1 MEKEDKEDKEEEKI
15 HYMCESIG
23 HRPLRGFEPPDW
35 GSGIENGTESWGGGS
50 RKIGEGKY
58 HPFV

>member
-23 HRPLRGFEPPDW
+23 HRPLREYEPPDW
-35 GSGIENGTESWGGGS
+35 GSGTENGTES
-50 RKIGEGKY
+50 
-58 HPFV
+58 